1 MQSARS
7 TGAAVVLVVASVSSV
22 SLLSQLLVQFL
33 FIRTGHPTCVV
44 LMRGAAAQLFSFLLG
59 FGFCGVQPFA
69 MGMGWRAAEEQ
80 ADQ

>member
-1 MQSARS
+1 
-7 TGAAVVLVVASVSSV
+7 
-22 SLLSQLLVQFL
+22 
-33 FIRTGHPTCVV
+33 
-44 LMRGAAAQLFSFLLG
+44 MRGAAAQLFSFLLG